1 MSECCQLHCST
12 HSLYSG
18 GQYVGGR
25 CTLEVA
31 LVNAV
36 GHVAVHVCCSLR
48 LLHNLLA
55 AAEGSPYALSPN
67 AVSSNDI
74 AQTEATDD

>member
-1 MSECCQLHCST
+1 
-12 HSLYSG
+12 
-18 GQYVGGR
+18 
-25 CTLEVA
+25 
-31 LVNAV
+31 VNAV

-55 AAEGSPYALSPN
+55 AGGGFPYALSPN
-67 AVSSNDI
+67 AVSSNDV